1 MRKFYRIMF
10 ICLMLVVMSTTAFA
24 VTFEPTSTVI
34 TNESGDTYMIRTYT
48 VSEADNELFKTGIIQ
63 KFSDGGH
70 SYSLD
75 SIKQTGG
82 NIVLN
87 KEETQIKIV
96 ETNTDDSIE
105 ILKQLPVTI
114 NYEEDG
120 YVGEL
125 KLNNNSILTN
135 KVSNGTYT
143 KQYTVSEDVNFSNF
157 TPNDL
162 YDVPKTK
169 VKNGV
174 TMKLLNVDWKVQT
187 SEYVAGSQVPIY
199 YSGIAH
205 YAGIGTRVIESTAKY
220 STSAEYKGNI
230 TKEET
235 YPITYIIKYKQD
247 STGLIVGIFVAILT
261 TCLLAL
267 VMFFIFRKNVKIY
280 NAKNDEYV
288 LINKKNINYSNPV
301 INLSNLAQKSMSNMY
316 KIILSKSATKKLYG
330 TKIKVVGNNKTINH
344 LVNAYDTEYSFE
356 VII

>member
-1 MRKFYRIMF
+1 MKKFFRIMLV
-10 ICLMLVVMSTTAFA
+10 CLMFVIMTTSTFA

-34 TNESGDTYMIRTYT
+34 TNESGDAYMIKIYT
-48 VSEADNELFKTGIIQ
+48 VSEEDSELFKTDIIQ
-63 KFSDGGH
+63 KFSEGGH

-82 NIVLN
+82 NVVLN
-87 KEETQIKIV
+87 KEEIQIKIV
-96 ETNTDDSIE
+96 ETDTDDSIE
-105 ILKQLPVTI
+105 ILKQLPTTI

-125 KLNNNSILTN
+125 KINNNSILTT
-135 KVSNGTYT
+135 KVANGTYT
-143 KQYTVSEDVNFSNF
+143 KQYTVSENVSFSNF

-187 SEYVAGSQVPIY
+187 SEYVAGSQVPVY

-205 YAGIGTRVIESTAKY
+205 YAGIGTKVIESTAKY

-235 YPITYIIKYKQD
+235 YPITYTIKYKQD
-247 STGLIVGIFVAILT
+247 STGLVVGIFTTILIT
-261 TCLLAL
+261 GIIAL
-267 VMFFIFRKNVKIY
+267 VMFFVFRKNVKIY

-288 LINKKNINYSNPV
+288 LIDKRNINYSNPV

-316 KIILSKSATKKLYG
+316 KIILSKNATKKLYG
-330 TKIKVVGNNKTINH
+330 TKIKVVENSKTTNH